1 MLPFAKKA
9 RERGVEADAAYVEV
23 SSSESTGSPSRTR
36 AAPRSASSSSA
47 SLPASERSN
56 SSTSAWTAGS
66 SADDMGSADAGT
78 PLCNLNEATALAA
91 ATERLVLPA
100 SGAGLPP
107 SGLPQQS
114 RKSPRDHK
122 RSVSSSASLG
132 SSSVPADASLA
143 QSALPLNWDTAS
155 PSADGAP
162 IGSRGGLA
170 ASSGRLVAHSLMEE
184 WPRPSPPPPPRL
196 PRRKVPSADVSLLEL
211 VPAVGT
217 MPSSGGDSD
226 HPSPS
231 LQPVV
236 PLPQTS
242 STGVPALDMK
252 PRVEPSAFT
261 APEGAG
267 SAAAALSP
275 PVPSPP
281 RTESPI
287 RPAST
292 KAGSYSIG
300 GGFRKGWKALKKG
313 GLAMGGPRAMGSMV
327 RGRRTS
333 PAPLPILPGDSA
345 GDGSFSGAVAP
356 SCDPDGLTNGLRDSR
371 SSSPAPRGAAEPSSA
386 LDAED
391 AACRL
396 AASLELERKQA
407 RLTTAWQTEIL
418 STWPKR
424 RASRRVRDLVFQGVP
439 SSVRGRVWPLA
450 LGNSLDISVQL
461 FNILKEQAASGRE
474 EYLRSRDASN
484 LAAVSIAT
492 TDARGLSSGS
502 PVPSAVEP
510 NGGMEMNDTLCPCG
524 GDSARSAMTSMPGTS
539 STSTPAVTTSGGAL
553 STADEHSLAP
563 GSEVPDRSLVNS
575 DELSRPQPRASPSL
589 RNTETLLSRE
599 RSAHKAIMLDLPRT
613 FPDLAFFHQPG
624 SAFEGSLREILEAF
638 AYLRPDIGY
647 SQGMSFL
654 GAVLLLYLDTP
665 DAFACFV
672 NMLHQSCFLH
682 FFRMKMPEVRI
693 YMRVH
698 ERLLGEALPD
708 LASHLRKEQ
717 VEPEMYLVN
726 WVMALYLRALPL
738 EHATRI
744 WDAYM
749 LDGDVVIFRAALGIL
764 KLLSPRLL
772 SMPFEDC
779 AYLLSH
785 LPADEIDPDM
795 LMDSVRSV
803 TNCTRTHFAEVFR
816 SCEVEHAASESAA
829 ATFKG
834 SPAVLSTDP
843 SGRRDDG
850 MLAVGKDLAMGASSA
865 GSGGS
870 GGSGGGAL
878 GSATK
883 ATRALRSG
891 GYRYGY
897 AFGASRKTP
906 LALSTKLSSSGSV
919 TRSADGGVPL
929 GLPSGVTG
937 AAATVGGSEGGDGDP
952 AAWTASD
959 ETSGSVATRLGKHH
973 HRSVSAGPPTRYNEL
988 ADEEEAPS
996 AVLTIASDA
1005 LADQDAAA

>member
-1 MLPFAKKA
+1 MLPFAKKG
-9 RERGVEADAAYVEV
+9 REHGAEADAAYVEV
-23 SSSESTGSPSRTR
+23 SSSESSGSPSRTHS
-36 AAPRSASSSSA
+36 ASLSASSSSA
-47 SLPASERSN
+47 SLPPSERSN
-56 SSTSAWTAGS
+56 SGTSAWTAGS
-66 SADDMGSADAGT
+66 SADDAGSADADA
-78 PLCNLNEATALAA
+78 PLCNRDEVTVLAV
-91 ATERLVLPA
+91 ATEQLALPA
-100 SGAGLPP
+100 AGAGLPP
-107 SGLPQQS
+107 SGLPQQL
-114 RKSPRDHK
+114 RRPPRDRK
-122 RSVSSSASLG
+122 RSASSSASLV
-132 SSSVPADASLA
+132 SSCAPPGVSLS
-143 QSALPLNWDTAS
+143 QSTLPLNWDTAS
-155 PSADGAP
+155 STADGTP
-162 IGSRGGLA
+162 RGSRGGPA
-170 ASSGRLVAHSLMEE
+170 GSSGKLVAQSLMEE

-196 PRRKVPSADVSLLEL
+196 PRRNVSSADVSLLEL
-211 VPAVGT
+211 LPPVGAT
-217 MPSSGGDSD
+217 PSSGGDSD
-226 HPSPS
+226 RSSP
-231 LQPVV
+231 PPRPAA
-236 PLPQTS
+236 PLPQT
-242 STGVPALDMK
+242 GACVPLLDVK
-252 PRVEPSAFT
+252 PRVEACFLT
-261 APEGAG
+261 ATEGAATAA
-267 SAAAALSP
+267 SAMSP

-281 RTESPI
+281 RTESLN

-345 GDGSFSGAVAP
+345 GDSCLSGAAAP
-356 SCDPDGLTNGLRDSR
+356 SCDSDAGTNGLRYSR
-371 SSSPAPRGAAEPSSA
+371 SSSPAPRGAAEPSPA
-386 LDAED
+386 WNAED

-450 LGNSLDISVQL
+450 LGNSLDISAQL

-484 LAAVSIAT
+484 LAAVSDAA
-492 TDARGLSSGS
+492 TDAKGLSIG
-502 PVPSAVEP
+502 SAVPPAVGP
-510 NGGMEMNDTLCPCG
+510 NGGMEVGDTPCD
-524 GDSARSAMTSMPGTS
+524 GDNVRPVVTTIPGVS
-539 STSTPAVTTSGGAL
+539 PTSTPAVPTSGGAPP
-553 STADEHSLAP
+553 TAGEPMLVSRL
-563 GSEVPDRSLVNS
+563 EVPDQSLVNN
-575 DELSRPQPRASPSL
+575 DELSRSRPRSSPSPS
-589 RNTETLLSRE
+589 NTETLLSRE

-682 FFRMKMPEVRI
+682 FFRMKMPEVRL

-698 ERLLGEALPD
+698 ERLLGEALPE
-708 LASHLRKEQ
+708 LAAHLRKEQ

-816 SCEVEHAASESAA
+816 SCEEEHAASESAA
-829 ATFKG
+829 ATSKS
-834 SPAVLSTDP
+834 SPAVLSP
-843 SGRRDDG
+843 HSNGRRDDG
-850 MLAVGKDLAMGASSA
+850 LLAVGKDLAIRASSA

-870 GGSGGGAL
+870 GGSGGGGL

-883 ATRALRSG
+883 ATRALRSS

-919 TRSADGGVPL
+919 TRSADGGVPP
-929 GLPSGVTG
+929 GLPSGATG
-937 AAATVGGSEGGDGDP
+937 TVATMGGDEGGVGDP
-952 AAWTASD
+952 AAATTSD
-959 ETSGSVATRLGKHH
+959 EASGPVSTQAGKHH

-988 ADEEEAPS
+988 ADEADEAPS
-996 AVLTIASDA
+996 AVLTITSDS
-1005 LADQDAAA
+1005 LADQNAAV

>member
-1 MLPFAKKA
+1 MLPFAKKG
-9 RERGVEADAAYVEV
+9 RERGAEADAAYVEV
-23 SSSESTGSPSRTR
+23 SSSESSGSPSRTR
-36 AAPRSASSSSA
+36 SASPSASSSSA
-47 SLPASERSN
+47 CLPASERSD
-56 SSTSAWTAGS
+56 SGTSAWTAGS
-66 SADDMGSADAGT
+66 SADDADSAGADAPRCDRDKVT
-78 PLCNLNEATALAA
+78 VLAT
-91 ATERLVLPA
+91 ATERLALPA
-100 SGAGLPP
+100 DGVGLPP
-107 SGLPQQS
+107 SGLPQQL
-114 RKSPRDHK
+114 RRPPRDRR
-122 RSVSSSASLG
+122 RSASSSASLG
-132 SSSVPADASLA
+132 SSCAPPGASLS
-143 QSALPLNWDTAS
+143 QSTLPLNWDATS
-155 PSADGAP
+155 PTADGTP
-162 IGSRGGLA
+162 RGSRGDSAG
-170 ASSGRLVAHSLMEE
+170 SSGKLVAQSLMDE
-184 WPRPSPPPPPRL
+184 WPRQSPPPPPRL
-196 PRRKVPSADVSLLEL
+196 PRRKVSSADISLLEL
-211 VPAVGT
+211 LPPVGAT
-217 MPSSGGDSD
+217 PSSRGGSD
-226 HPSPS
+226 RPSP
-231 LQPVV
+231 PPRPDV
-236 PLPQTS
+236 PLPQMS
-242 STGVPALDMK
+242 GAGAMLDMK
-252 PRVEPSAFT
+252 PRVGASVLT
-261 APEGAG
+261 ATEGAA
-267 SAAAALSP
+267 SAAAAMSQ

-281 RTESPI
+281 RTESPV
-287 RPAST
+287 RPSST

-333 PAPLPILPGDSA
+333 PAPLPILPGDSV
-345 GDGSFSGAVAP
+345 GDSSLSGAAAP
-356 SCDPDGLTNGLRDSR
+356 SCDPDAGANGLRYSR
-371 SSSPAPRGAAEPSSA
+371 SSSPAPRGAAEPSPAS
-386 LDAED
+386 DAED

-484 LAAVSIAT
+484 LAAISVAA
-492 TDARGLSSGS
+492 TDARGPSSGS
-502 PVPSAVEP
+502 AVPPAVGP
-510 NGGMEMNDTLCPCG
+510 NGGMEAGDTPCD
-524 GDSARSAMTSMPGTS
+524 GDNVRSAVRPTPGVPPTSA
-539 STSTPAVTTSGGAL
+539 PAVTTSGGAPPF
-553 STADEHSLAP
+553 AGEPALAP
-563 GSEVPDRSLVNS
+563 RSEVPDPSLVSNG
-575 DELSRPQPRASPSL
+575 ELSRSRPRASPSPT
-589 RNTETLLSRE
+589 NTEALLSRE

-698 ERLLGEALPD
+698 ERLLGEALPE
-708 LASHLRKEQ
+708 LATHLRNEQ

-785 LPADEIDPDM
+785 LPADEIDPDV

-803 TNCTRTHFAEVFR
+803 TNCTRTHFAEFFR
-816 SCEVEHAASESAA
+816 SCEEEHAASESAA
-829 ATFKG
+829 ATSKS
-834 SPAVLSTDP
+834 SPAILSPDP

-850 MLAVGKDLAMGASSA
+850 VLAVGKDVAVGASSA

-870 GGSGGGAL
+870 GGSSGGAL

-897 AFGASRKTP
+897 AFGVSRKTP

-919 TRSADGGVPL
+919 TRSADGGMPP
-929 GLPSGVTG
+929 GLPSGAAGVAAVMG
-937 AAATVGGSEGGDGDP
+937 ADEGGAGDP
-952 AAWTASD
+952 AAATASD
-959 ETSGSVATRLGKHH
+959 EASGPVSTRAGKHH

-988 ADEEEAPS
+988 ADEAEEERS
-996 AVLTIASDA
+996 AVLTITSDA
-1005 LADQDAAA
+1005 LADQNAAV

>member
-1 MLPFAKKA
+1 MLPFTKKG
-9 RERGVEADAAYVEV
+9 REHGVEAKAAYVEV
-23 SSSESTGSPSRTR
+23 SSSESSGSHSPPHPAS
-36 AAPRSASSSSA
+36 PSASSSSA
-47 SLPASERSN
+47 SLPASEGSN
-56 SSTSAWTAGS
+56 SGTSAWTAGS
-66 SADDMGSADAGT
+66 SGDDIGSPGA
-78 PLCNLNEATALAA
+78 EAPVGSRDEVTELAT
-91 ATERLVLPA
+91 ATERLAVPVA
-100 SGAGLPP
+100 STGLPP
-107 SGLPQQS
+107 SGLPPSGLSQEL
-114 RKSPRDHK
+114 RRPPRDWK
-122 RSVSSSASLG
+122 RSTSSSTSLG
-132 SSSVPADASLA
+132 SSSALPGPSLA
-143 QSALPLNWDTAS
+143 QSMLPLNWDTVC
-155 PSADGAP
+155 PTADGTP
-162 IGSRGGLA
+162 HGSRGGSVG
-170 ASSGRLVAHSLMEE
+170 SSSRLLPQSLMEE

-196 PRRKVPSADVSLLEL
+196 PQRETPSAGVSLLEL
-211 VPAVGT
+211 LPPVGAT
-217 MPSSGGDSD
+217 PSTGDD
-226 HPSPS
+226 WERPSPPPPADVT
-231 LQPVV
+231 LAPKACAGV
-236 PLPQTS
+236 PL
-242 STGVPALDMK
+242 LEMK
-252 PRVEPSAFT
+252 PRVEASVLAAT
-261 APEGAG
+261 D
-267 SAAAALSP
+267 AAASASAVTSP
-275 PVPSPP
+275 PSPSPP
-281 RTESPI
+281 RTESPV
-287 RPAST
+287 RPSST

-345 GDGSFSGAVAP
+345 GDSSLSGAAAP
-356 SCDPDGLTNGLRDSR
+356 SGEDASTNGLGCSR
-371 SSSPAPRGAAEPSSA
+371 SSSPTPRGAAEPA
-386 LDAED
+386 PVADAEG
-391 AACRL
+391 AAGRL
-396 AASLELERKQA
+396 AASLEIERKQA
-407 RLTTAWQTEIL
+407 RLITAWQTEIL
-418 STWPKR
+418 SSWPKR

-439 SSVRGRVWPLA
+439 ASVRGRVWPLA

-484 LAAVSIAT
+484 LAAVSVVT
-492 TDARGLSSGS
+492 TDVRGPSSG
-502 PVPSAVEP
+502 PVMPPAVEP
-510 NGGMEMNDTLCPCG
+510 GDRTEAGDTPCD
-524 GDSARSAMTSMPGTS
+524 GDSERSAVPPAPGVPPTSVPG
-539 STSTPAVTTSGGAL
+539 VTTSGSAL
-553 STADEHSLAP
+553 PTAGEPCLAVR
-563 GSEVPDRSLVNS
+563 SEVPNRSLVVS
-575 DELSRPQPRASPSL
+575 DEPSRPRPRASPPPS
-589 RNTETLLSRE
+589 NSEALLSRE

-682 FFRMKMPEVRI
+682 FFRMKMPEVRL

-698 ERLLGEALPD
+698 ERLLGEALPE
-708 LASHLRKEQ
+708 LAAHLRNEQ

-803 TNCTRTHFAEVFR
+803 TNCTRTHFAEIFR
-816 SCEVEHAASESAA
+816 SCEEEHAASESAA
-829 ATFKG
+829 ATSK
-834 SPAVLSTDP
+834 SCPAVLSPDS
-843 SGRRDDG
+843 SGRRDAGLLAAGKDA
-850 MLAVGKDLAMGASSA
+850 AVGSSST

-897 AFGASRKTP
+897 AFGSSRKTP

-919 TRSADGGVPL
+919 TRASDLGVP
-929 GLPSGVTG
+929 PSGAFG
-937 AAATVGGSEGGDGDP
+937 AAATLGGDYSGAGALATATALDRP
-952 AAWTASD
+952 NGPVSTRAA
-959 ETSGSVATRLGKHH
+959 KH
-973 HRSVSAGPPTRYNEL
+973 HRSVSAGPPARYNEL
-988 ADEEEAPS
+988 TDEQEEAPS
-996 AVLTIASDA
+996 AVTTIT
-1005 LADQDAAA
+1005 

>member
-1 MLPFAKKA
+1 MLPFTKKG
-9 RERGVEADAAYVEV
+9 RERGAVADASYVEV
-23 SSSESTGSPSRTR
+23 SSSESSGSPSRTR
-36 AAPRSASSSSA
+36 PASRSASSSCA
-47 SLPASERSN
+47 SLAASERSS

-66 SADDMGSADAGT
+66 SADDGGSAEADA
-78 PLCNLNEATALAA
+78 PLCSHDEVTVLST
-91 ATERLVLPA
+91 ATERLALSA
-100 SGAGLPP
+100 GGAGLPP
-107 SGLPQQS
+107 SGLPQQL
-114 RKSPRDHK
+114 RRPPRDRK
-122 RSVSSSASLG
+122 RSASSSASLG
-132 SSSVPADASLA
+132 SSSVPPGASLS
-143 QSALPLNWDTAS
+143 QSTLPLNWDTAS
-155 PSADGAP
+155 PTADVTPRGP
-162 IGSRGGLA
+162 REGSPG
-170 ASSGRLVAHSLMEE
+170 SSDKLVTQSLMEE

-196 PRRKVPSADVSLLEL
+196 PRRKVASANLSLLEL
-211 VPAVGT
+211 LPPVAAK
-217 MPSSGGDSD
+217 PSSAGDWD
-226 HPSPS
+226 RPSPPS
-231 LQPVV
+231 QPDV
-236 PLPQTS
+236 PLPQVS
-242 STGVPALDMK
+242 GAGVPLMDMQ
-252 PRVEPSAFT
+252 PRVE
-261 APEGAG
+261 AG
-267 SAAAALSP
+267 VPIAKQAAASVPAVMSP
-275 PVPSPP
+275 PVASPP
-281 RTESPI
+281 RIDSPV
-287 RPAST
+287 RPSST
-292 KAGSYSIG
+292 KSGSYSIG

-313 GLAMGGPRAMGSMV
+313 SLAMGGPRAMGSMV

-345 GDGSFSGAVAP
+345 GDSSLSGAAAP
-356 SCDPDGLTNGLRDSR
+356 SYDPDAGTDGLRYSR
-371 SSSPAPRGAAEPSSA
+371 SSSPAPRGAQESA
-386 LDAED
+386 LASDAED
-391 AACRL
+391 AAGRL

-418 STWPKR
+418 SSWPKR

-484 LAAVSIAT
+484 LAAVSVASSDT
-492 TDARGLSSGS
+492 RGPSSGTAVQ
-502 PVPSAVEP
+502 PVDGP
-510 NGGMEMNDTLCPCG
+510 NGRMEAGDTSCD
-524 GDSARSAMTSMPGTS
+524 GDNERSGVRPTPGEPPAS
-539 STSTPAVTTSGGAL
+539 VPAVTWSSSAL
-553 STADEHSLAP
+553 PTADEPGLAP
-563 GSEVPDRSLVNS
+563 RSEVPDRSLVSS
-575 DELSRPQPRASPSL
+575 DEQSRPRPRASSSPT
-589 RNTETLLSRE
+589 NTEALLSRE

-682 FFRMKMPEVRI
+682 FFRMKMPEVRL

-698 ERLLGEALPD
+698 ERLLGEALPE
-708 LASHLRKEQ
+708 LAAHLRNEQ

-816 SCEVEHAASESAA
+816 SCEEEHAASELA
-829 ATFKG
+829 ATTSK
-834 SPAVLSTDP
+834 SSSSVLSPD
-843 SGRRDDG
+843 SSCRRDDG
-850 MLAVGKDLAMGASSA
+850 LLAAGKDVAAGASSA
-865 GSGGS
+865 GSGTS

-883 ATRALRSG
+883 ATRALRNS

-906 LALSTKLSSSGSV
+906 SALSTKLSSSGSV
-919 TRSADGGVPL
+919 TRSADGGLPPV
-929 GLPSGVTG
+929 LPSGAIG
-937 AAATVGGSEGGDGDP
+937 AATTTGGEESRAGYSAATTVPGE
-952 AAWTASD
+952 AM
-959 ETSGSVATRLGKHH
+959 SVVTPRAGKHH

-988 ADEEEAPS
+988 AEEEEAPS
-996 AVLTIASDA
+996 AVLTITSDA
-1005 LADQDAAA
+1005 LTDQNAAV

>member
-1 MLPFAKKA
+1 MLPFTKKG
-9 RERGVEADAAYVEV
+9 REHGVETKAAYVEV
-23 SSSESTGSPSRTR
+23 SSSESSGSCSPPHPAS
-36 AAPRSASSSSA
+36 PSASSSSA
-47 SLPASERSN
+47 SLPASEGSD
-56 SSTSAWTAGS
+56 SGTSAWTAGS
-66 SADDMGSADAGT
+66 SGDDVSSPGADA
-78 PLCNLNEATALAA
+78 PLGGRVEVTELAT
-91 ATERLVLPA
+91 ATERLAVPV
-100 SGAGLPP
+100 AGTSLPP
-107 SGLPQQS
+107 SGLPQQL
-114 RKSPRDHK
+114 RRPPLDRK
-122 RSVSSSASLG
+122 RSTSSSSSLG
-132 SSSVPADASLA
+132 SSPAPPGASLS
-143 QSALPLNWDTAS
+143 QSTLPLSWDAVCQT
-155 PSADGAP
+155 ADGTP
-162 IGSRGGLA
+162 HDNRGGSA
-170 ASSGRLVAHSLMEE
+170 GSSSRLLPQSLMEE

-196 PRRKVPSADVSLLEL
+196 PRRKAPSAGVSLLEL
-211 VPAVGT
+211 LPPVGAT
-217 MPSSGGDSD
+217 PSAGDD
-226 HPSPS
+226 WDRPSP
-231 LQPVV
+231 PPPPDV
-236 PLPQTS
+236 PLAQEAGA
-242 STGVPALDMK
+242 GVPLLEMK
-252 PRVEPSAFT
+252 PGVETSVLAT
-261 APEGAG
+261 TD
-267 SAAAALSP
+267 AAAAAAAVMSP
-275 PVPSPP
+275 PSPSPP
-281 RTESPI
+281 RTESPA
-287 RPAST
+287 RPSST

-345 GDGSFSGAVAP
+345 GDSSQSGAAAP
-356 SCDPDGLTNGLRDSR
+356 SGEDAGTNGLRYSR
-371 SSSPAPRGAAEPSSA
+371 SSSPAPRGAAEPA
-386 LDAED
+386 PAADADD
-391 AACRL
+391 AAGRL
-396 AASLELERKQA
+396 AASLEIERKQA

-418 STWPKR
+418 SSWPKR

-439 SSVRGRVWPLA
+439 ASVRGRVWPLA

-484 LAAVSIAT
+484 LAAVSVAAT
-492 TDARGLSSGS
+492 DVRGPSSG
-502 PVPSAVEP
+502 PVIPPAVES
-510 NGGMEMNDTLCPCG
+510 NDRKDASDTLCD
-524 GDSARSAMTSMPGTS
+524 GDSERSAVTPTPGVPPTSAQ
-539 STSTPAVTTSGGAL
+539 AVTTSGSAL
-553 STADEHSLAP
+553 PTAGEPCLAVRL
-563 GSEVPDRSLVNS
+563 EVPNRSLVVN
-575 DELSRPQPRASPSL
+575 DEPSRPRPRASPSPS
-589 RNTETLLSRE
+589 NTEALLSRE

-682 FFRMKMPEVRI
+682 FFRMKMPEVRL

-698 ERLLGEALPD
+698 ERLLREALPE
-708 LASHLRKEQ
+708 LAAHLRSEQ

-785 LPADEIDPDM
+785 LPADEMDPDM

-816 SCEVEHAASESAA
+816 SCEEEHAASESAA
-829 ATFKG
+829 ATSKSCTAVI
-834 SPAVLSTDP
+834 SPDAG
-843 SGRRDDG
+843 GRRDDG
-850 MLAVGKDLAMGASSA
+850 LLAVGKDAAAGSSSA
-865 GSGGS
+865 GSGGT

-919 TRSADGGVPL
+919 TRAADLGVPPR
-929 GLPSGVTG
+929 GDAG
-937 AAATVGGSEGGDGDP
+937 AAASLAGDEGGACALAAATALDGPSGPVSTRP
-952 AAWTASD
+952 A
-959 ETSGSVATRLGKHH
+959 KHN
-973 HRSVSAGPPTRYNEL
+973 RSVSAGPPTRYNEL
-988 ADEEEAPS
+988 ADEQEEEAPS
-996 AVLTIASDA
+996 AVMTISSDA
-1005 LADQDAAA
+1005 LVDRSAAV